1 MSQRRKIAIAYSF
14 AVPVVTMEIDGAP
27 LNPVLP
33 TLLTFEGSLCRV
45 YVEVGND
52 S

>member
-27 LNPVLP
+27 LNPVL
-33 TLLTFEGSLCRV
+33 LNLIDIRGQFI
-45 YVEVGND
+45 
-52 S
+52 